1 MLAKAVSVTD
11 VYIIKSDIMA
21 VRLFRRRNQEK
32 RPSLRVR
39 LVRALGSIAAILLLS
54 GVISILEYRRMSDYV
69 SELIYS
75 NIKSIN
81 LSQEL
86 ADITQEY
93 DQQML
98 AVVVTNDIT
107 LMPEF
112 DKEAFEA
119 QADSLR
125 ASISSPMALE
135 MVDSLVVSFD
145 AFIQTSMNFDAVFL
159 ADNVD
164 TGEWFFGTLQPRYNK
179 FRHDINV
186 LNESIHEDLHANS
199 ANFDAGFN
207 RSIIPGVVSVGAGL
221 LLIFLLLYFIMAN
234 YVNPI
239 YRISDSID
247 AYRTSGR
254 VYNYTCDTDD
264 QLGNI
269 NTGVSELIEENLE
282 LKRRVKALK
291 EREA

>member
-1 MLAKAVSVTD
+1 
-11 VYIIKSDIMA
+11 MA
-21 VRLFRRRNQEK
+21 VRLFRRRRQEK

-69 SELIYS
+69 SELISS

-112 DKEAFEA
+112 DKETFEA
-119 QADSLR
+119 HADSLR

-135 MVDSLVVSFD
+135 AVDSLVVSFD

-159 ADNVD
+159 ADNVN

-179 FRHDINV
+179 FRHDINL
-186 LNESIHEDLHANS
+186 LNESIHEDLQANS
-199 ANFDAGFN
+199 ANFDAGFY

-254 VYNYTCDTDD
+254 VFNYTCDTDD
-264 QLGNI
+264 QLANI

>member
-1 MLAKAVSVTD
+1 
-11 VYIIKSDIMA
+11 MA
-21 VRLFRRRNQEK
+21 VRLFRRRRQEK

-69 SELIYS
+69 SELISS

-112 DKEAFEA
+112 DKETFEA
-119 QADSLR
+119 HADSLR

-135 MVDSLVVSFD
+135 AVDSLVVSFD
-145 AFIQTSMNFDAVFL
+145 AFIQTSMNFDSVFL
-159 ADNVD
+159 ADNVN

-179 FRHDINV
+179 FRHDINL
-186 LNESIHEDLHANS
+186 LNESIHEDLQANS
-199 ANFDAGFN
+199 ANFDAGFY

-247 AYRTSGR
+247 AYRSSGR

-264 QLGNI
+264 QLANI